1 MANPVD
7 GIIIN
12 ATQLTVD
19 EAAMTGESDEM
30 KKDIMYFC
38 KLRRDEKNA
47 EGGKIA
53 EGEKMSRA
61 HEIPSPLLLSR
72 THRFTAERARNVS
85 VLRARNVSVLR
96 ARNV

>member
-7 GIIIN
+7 GLVIQ

-38 KLRRDEKNA
+38 KMRRDEKNA
-47 EGGKIA
+47 EGGKVD
-53 EGEKMSRA
+53 EGAKMSRS
-61 HEIPSPLLLSR
+61 HEIPSPLLLSGTSIAGGEGR
-72 THRFTAERARNVS
+72 MLCLMVGADS
-85 VLRARNVSVLR
+85 CLG
-96 ARNV
+96 